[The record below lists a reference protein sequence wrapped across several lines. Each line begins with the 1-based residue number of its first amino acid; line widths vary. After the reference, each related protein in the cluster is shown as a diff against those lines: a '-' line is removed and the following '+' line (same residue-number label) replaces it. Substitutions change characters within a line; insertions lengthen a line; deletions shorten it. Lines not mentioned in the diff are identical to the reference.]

1 MVSKPHMKR
10 SSIKQFV
17 KLRQQLASERADII
31 ARLKEVEAALGASEA
46 VLPKAVTKASV
57 KPRKR
62 VKNEL
67 SLKEAI
73 LKVVTGKAL
82 TKEQILEGVQKI
94 GYQFRTKNPA
104 NSLNVVLYGKK
115 PKFKRQDGKFSMA

>member
-1 MVSKPHMKR
+1 
-10 SSIKQFV
+10 
-17 KLRQQLASERADII
+17 
-31 ARLKEVEAALGASEA
+31 LGASEA
-46 VLPKAVTKASV
+46 VLPKAASV

-62 VKNEL
+62 VKNEH

-82 TKEQILEGVQKI
+82 TKEQILEAVQKI

-104 NSLNVVLYGKK
+104 NSMNVVLYGKK
-115 PKFKRQDGKFSMA
+115 PKFKRQDGKFSVA